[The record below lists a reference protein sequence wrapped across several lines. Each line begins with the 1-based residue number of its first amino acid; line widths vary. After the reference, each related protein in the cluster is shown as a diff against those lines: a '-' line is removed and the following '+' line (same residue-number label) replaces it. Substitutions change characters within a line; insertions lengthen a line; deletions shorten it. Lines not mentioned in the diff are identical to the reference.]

1 MEKRVIGGP
10 GGLEVSLVGLGCN
23 AFGRRVD
30 EVGTH
35 AVLDASIDA
44 DAKDHGHELL
54 TLAISWLAFQ
64 QVTASV
70 VVGGSKP
77 EQMAANAA
85 AAQWK
90 MTKTQLSEID
100 QIVSKE

>member
-1 MEKRVIGGP
+1 GSRLEHEKDLAEADFEVIEA
-10 GGLEVSLVGLGCN
+10 LE
-23 AFGRRVD
+23 AY
-30 EVGTH
+30 
-35 AVLDASIDA
+35 
-44 DAKDHGHELL
+44 AKDHGHELL
-54 TLAISWLAFQ
+54 TLAISWLASQ

-70 VVGGSKP
+70 IAGGSKP

-90 MTKTQLSEID
+90 MTETQLSEID